1 MMDVF
6 NLSAPWGR
14 FSIGE
19 LQGTVQ
25 RHENPVR
32 VNEASNDSASCQE
45 ARRYTNPT
53 PTQHILHDPQILE
66 KKDVNMSLDSE
77 TYLSLQYKCNT
88 TNSYCVPN
96 NKQWWPSVA
105 CEHMAIS

>member
-1 MMDVF
+1 MDQSKTVLWIVMDVF

-25 RHENPVR
+25 RNENPVR

-45 ARRYTNPT
+45 ALPT
-53 PTQHILHDPQILE
+53 SH
-66 KKDVNMSLDSE
+66 
-77 TYLSLQYKCNT
+77 
-88 TNSYCVPN
+88 
-96 NKQWWPSVA
+96 
-105 CEHMAIS
+105 

>member
-6 NLSAPWGR
+6 NLSAPWGH

-45 ARRYTNPT
+45 ARRHTNPT
-53 PTQHILHDPQILE
+53 QTQHILYDPQILE
-66 KKDVNMSLDSE
+66 KKMWTWVLTLKPISHS
-77 TYLSLQYKCNT
+77 KCNT
-88 TNSYCVPN
+88 TNSYC
-96 NKQWWPSVA
+96 A
-105 CEHMAIS
+105 

>member
-6 NLSAPWGR
+6 NLAAPWGH

-32 VNEASNDSASCQE
+32 VNEASNDSASRQE
-45 ARRYTNPT
+45 ARRHTNPT
-53 PTQHILHDPQILE
+53 PTQHILHDPQIPE
-66 KKDVNMSLDSE
+66 KRDVNMSSDSE
-77 TYLSLQYKCNT
+77 TYLLLQVQY
-88 TNSYCVPN
+88 
-96 NKQWWPSVA
+96 NK
-105 CEHMAIS
+105 